1 MALGQLAPWLNINTQ
16 EWGNLAARGAQLDIE
31 RQRLAE
37 EVQERKA
44 ADSLRRDQLQ
54 FNRQDAQTQNQQA
67 AAALAL
73 RQAALK
79 QGGLLGQEKIDQS
92 GQTAAAKLAA
102 VSGHY
107 ANEAAHWGNQDQSAT
122 DKNQTA
128 ADALAAK
135 TAAANANPPKMSFAD
150 QEKLKHLYALL
161 TDAQV
166 KFNAIN
172 SQKDPDG
179 ALKAVNK
186 INTFQKQIAEM
197 TAPMAGSTLQAGTP
211 NPTPAAI
218 AYLRAN
224 PNLASAFDAK
234 YGQGLAAQK
243 LAQ

>member
-1 MALGQLAPWLNINTQ
+1 
-16 EWGNLAARGAQLDIE
+16 
-31 RQRLAE
+31 
-37 EVQERKA
+37 
-44 ADSLRRDQLQ
+44 
-54 FNRQDAQTQNQQA
+54 
-67 AAALAL
+67 
-73 RQAALK
+73 LK

-197 TAPMAGSTLQAGTP
+197 TAPMAGSTLQAGTGTTSAPDDSAAAALVPSP
-211 NPTPAAI
+211 NLP
-218 AYLRAN
+218 AN
-224 PNLASAFDAK
+224 PKATSQSPSGNYSAPTFQSSAAAALTPTSPGTGQRKVATDADFATALK
-234 YGQGLAAQK
+234 KAGGNVKSARQWLQDNGFTIPQ
-243 LAQ
+243 